1 MLSMGSQGVLV
12 VGETPSLGR
21 SIADLLESE
30 NVPTRYIH
38 DLEAAAPLGALAK
51 RYPVVVA
58 ACSGYFCAT
67 ARRWMRGEMPGVKL
81 VVVGSRDPILGT
93 APEVH
98 RVELPLRATGFMGT
112 VRELLAPKST
122 DALIVRGLS

>member
-1 MLSMGSQGVLV
+1 MEETHRVLV

-30 NVPTRYIH
+30 NVPARYVY
-38 DLEAAAPLGALAK
+38 DLDAEAPLGSLAD
-51 RYPVVVA
+51 RYVVVVA
-58 ACSGYFCAT
+58 ACTGYFCAT

-93 APEVH
+93 TPEV
-98 RVELPLRATGFMGT
+98 RQVELPLRASGFMHT
-112 VRELLAPKST
+112 VRELLASSPT
-122 DALIVRGLS
+122 GPMVVRGVT